1 MAWCRTCR
9 IFKLVEAD
17 LPLHIC
23 IFGLC
28 ELADLK
34 CLSGRK
40 CFVLVLY
47 TLEAF
52 QVANKH
58 VRLFG
63 VGMISKGGVSETGT
77 HGDVKGRQ
85 IFRYIYITVPPE

>member
-1 MAWCRTCR
+1 M
-9 IFKLVEAD
+9 
-17 LPLHIC
+17 
-23 IFGLC
+23 
-28 ELADLK
+28 
-34 CLSGRK
+34 
-40 CFVLVLY
+40 LVLY